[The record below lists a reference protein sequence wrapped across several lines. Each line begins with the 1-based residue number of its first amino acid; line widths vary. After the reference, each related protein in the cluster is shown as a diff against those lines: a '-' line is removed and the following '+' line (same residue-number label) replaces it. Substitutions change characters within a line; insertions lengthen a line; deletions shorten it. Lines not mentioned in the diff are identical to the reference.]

1 MGSLISP
8 ELLAHIGKS
17 TPPKK
22 ELVTRRDIRKYSIA
36 TDQRLQKYL
45 TGNEAPPMFYVSLF
59 WAVVE
64 RHQLTPDGVFID
76 TLLPALPLRKA
87 MAGGLKIEF
96 DRPIRPGD
104 VLIATRTLTDI
115 YEKQGSQGPLIFY
128 EVTMQVD
135 NELSKPVLT
144 ETATRIMR

>member
-1 MGSLISP
+1 MSSLLTP
-8 ELLAHIGKS
+8 DLLDHIGKS
-17 TPPKK
+17 APPKT

-36 TDQRLQKYL
+36 TDQRLVKYL
-45 TGNEAPPMFYVSLF
+45 TGDEAPPMFYVALVCE
-59 WAVVE
+59 VVE

-76 TLLPALPLRKA
+76 TLLPALPLRRA

-96 DRPIRPGD
+96 DRPIRPDD
-104 VLIATRTLTDI
+104 VLIATRKLTDI

-135 NELSKPVLT
+135 NESGKPVLT